1 MYLFVR
7 ASGTGPNA
15 LADLLED
22 PGYREAQGVLEM
34 ISKSPSD
41 LELYE
46 SRLKFLR
53 DEQGKLEAARQEG
66 REEGREEGERL
77 GLEKG
82 ERLGLERGELVGQVR
97 ILQELLGDPV
107 SPTLADMSLV
117 ELRAQLVDLQH
128 RLRNRQ
134 S

>member
-46 SRLKFLR
+46 SRLKFL
-53 DEQGKLEAARQEG
+53 LESRVIELQRKWKSNDNSGMIYQLSFDHFRRTFRIRAFLIDRPRSVRQ
-66 REEGREEGERL
+66 
-77 GLEKG
+77 LESSCVHNKNV
-82 ERLGLERGELVGQVR
+82 VGAMVASST
-97 ILQELLGDPV
+97 GGV
-107 SPTLADMSLV
+107 GMLASGC
-117 ELRAQLVDLQH
+117 
-128 RLRNRQ
+128 NGFG
-134 S
+134 